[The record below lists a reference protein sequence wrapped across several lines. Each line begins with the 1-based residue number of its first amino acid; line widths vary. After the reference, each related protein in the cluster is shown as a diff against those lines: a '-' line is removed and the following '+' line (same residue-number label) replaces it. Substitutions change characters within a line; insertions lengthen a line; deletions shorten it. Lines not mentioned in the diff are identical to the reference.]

1 MRSGR
6 RGSNSRPLP
15 WQGTFSNSYSQ
26 RADTGL
32 PTCTYPQFPRGSTP
46 NTRASTLTTRGP
58 APMTTSGNCPRRRP
72 AAGRPGPREPGPRA
86 CIDGDEPYHTA
97 PQLAIERSSWTDRLP
112 KPPCLPARLIAAGE
126 AIPLGGVQAMHA
138 GSRRARPPATQ
149 ADASERKGRAHWSR
163 LAPSPPAAADE
174 QHAAGNIAHG
184 GGLPIAPP
192 ASYAWAV
199 QCLLLA
205 NRFG

>member
-1 MRSGR
+1 MSTEAGPFRIHITEWSGR

-112 KPPCLPARLIAAGE
+112 KPRVFPQGS
-126 AIPLGGVQAMHA
+126 
-138 GSRRARPPATQ
+138 SRRERRSHWAACRRCTRAVVARVRP
-149 ADASERKGRAHWSR
+149 RHR
-163 LAPSPPAAADE
+163 LMPRRGKVE
-174 QHAAGNIAHG
+174 LI
-184 GGLPIAPP
+184 GLA
-192 ASYAWAV
+192 
-199 QCLLLA
+199 
-205 NRFG
+205 